1 MTQRNTPN
9 WLPLAAALEKMAE
22 VIEPI
27 SDTETIAISAAK
39 GRIAAQNVYS
49 PINVPP
55 FANSAMDGYAIR
67 FADVEHDM
75 PLNVVGKSLA
85 GEPFAGEVGAMQ
97 CVRIMTGG
105 VLPTGAD
112 TVVMQEN
119 VSGNGDAIQLTD
131 SVRYQEA
138 VRPVGDDIKKDST
151 VLVAGKKIAPIDI
164 GLLASL
170 GIAEVVVKRQLT
182 VAIFSS
188 GDELTLP
195 GKPLQEGHIY
205 DSNRFALIAML
216 AELDYTVVDLGIVPD
231 DLHALRLAFARADE
245 SADLVLCSGGVS
257 VGEADYTRDVLAEMG
272 QVEFWKLAIKPG
284 KPLALGRLP
293 NSIFIGLPGNPVS
306 AVVTFVQVAQTA
318 LSLLSGQTPQTR
330 MQLSAVAAER
340 FRKRP
345 GRLDFQRAYCWTDA
359 SGQLLI
365 RPAGKQTSGVLSS
378 FTQSNCFACL
388 ELERGPVAEG
398 EAVKVEMFDH
408 LFG

>member
-1 MTQRNTPN
+1 MTQLQNPK
-9 WLPLAAALEKMAE
+9 WLPLAEALEKMAE

-27 SDTETIAISAAK
+27 SDVETIAISEAK
-39 GRIAAQNVYS
+39 GRVAALDVAS

-67 FADVEHDM
+67 FADVEHRE
-75 PLNVVGKSLA
+75 PLQVIGKSFA
-85 GEPFAGEVGAMQ
+85 GEPFTGKVGPRQ
-97 CVRIMTGG
+97 CVRIMTGAALPAG
-105 VLPTGAD
+105 VD

-119 VSGNGDAIQLTD
+119 VSVEGDTIQLTG
-131 SVRYQEA
+131 SVRFKEA
-138 VRPVGDDIKKDST
+138 VRPVGDDIKQHST
-151 VLVAGKKIAPIDI
+151 ILVAGKKIAPIDI

-170 GIAEVVVKRQLT
+170 GIAQVTVKRQLR

-195 GKPLQEGHIY
+195 GYPLKEGHIY

-216 AELDYTVVDLGIVPD
+216 EALDYDVMDLGIVPD
-231 DLHALRLAFARADE
+231 EMDALRSAFAKADE

-257 VGEADYTRDVLAEMG
+257 VGDADYTKDVLAEMG

-306 AVVTFVQVAQTA
+306 AVVTFIQVAQAA
-318 LSLLSGQTPQTR
+318 LGMLSGELPKQDLALP
-330 MQLSAVAAER
+330 AVAAER

-345 GRLDFQRAYCWTDA
+345 GRLDFQRAYCWTDE
-359 SGQLLI
+359 SGQLLV

-378 FTQSNCFACL
+378 FTHSNCFACL
-388 ELERGPVAEG
+388 ELERGPVDEG
-398 EAVKVEMFDH
+398 EKVNLLLFDH
-408 LFG
+408 LLQ

>member
-85 GEPFAGEVGAMQ
+85 GEPFTGEVGAMQ

-188 GDELTLP
+188 GNELTLP

-205 DSNRFALIAML
+205 DSNRFALIAMV

-231 DLHALRLAFARADE
+231 DLHAL
-245 SADLVLCSGGVS
+245 
-257 VGEADYTRDVLAEMG
+257 
-272 QVEFWKLAIKPG
+272 
-284 KPLALGRLP
+284 
-293 NSIFIGLPGNPVS
+293 
-306 AVVTFVQVAQTA
+306 
-318 LSLLSGQTPQTR
+318 
-330 MQLSAVAAER
+330 
-340 FRKRP
+340 
-345 GRLDFQRAYCWTDA
+345 
-359 SGQLLI
+359 
-365 RPAGKQTSGVLSS
+365 
-378 FTQSNCFACL
+378 
-388 ELERGPVAEG
+388 
-398 EAVKVEMFDH
+398 
-408 LFG
+408 